1 MLGQGLTLPEI
12 REQMKQVAEGIKSAR
27 AVVTVAV
34 RNGVEMPISEAVAGV
49 LEERLKVKDL
59 ASMLLSRDL
68 KAEVRS

>member
-27 AVVTVAV
+27 AVVTVAA

>member
-1 MLGQGLTLPEI
+1 MLGQGLTIPEI

-27 AVVTVAV
+27 AVVTVAA
-34 RNGVEMPISEAVAGV
+34 RNGVEIPISEAVAGV